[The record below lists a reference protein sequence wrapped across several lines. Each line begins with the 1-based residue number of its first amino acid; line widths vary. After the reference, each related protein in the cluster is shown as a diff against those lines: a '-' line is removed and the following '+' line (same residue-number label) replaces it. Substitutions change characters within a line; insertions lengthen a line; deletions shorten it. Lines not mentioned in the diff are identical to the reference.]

1 MRTDASFED
10 RYLFRIAASL
20 LWQPATGF
28 VGAQFRLI
36 HREPRAQQAPVTNHR
51 MCQHKKPRA
60 CMHIIASLKG
70 FRLRT
75 RADEGMLVA
84 SRALRVRIYRR
95 AHDHDSQLTHALV
108 SAAKICRHLDI
119 VHTNVYSQSCT

>member
-10 RYLFRIAASL
+10 RHLFRIAASL

-36 HREPRAQQAPVTNHR
+36 HREPRARQAPVMNYR
-51 MCQHKKPRA
+51 MSQHKKPRA

-108 SAAKICRHLDI
+108 SAAKIGRHLDI
-119 VHTNVYSQSCT
+119 AQANSRSCTQ